1 MTDVQ
6 PRTSLLIYYFFNLLP
21 KMYFHTFGCSI
32 SPYLLPVFV
41 SLNSGQILVFGERSM
56 RALVSWQTTQT
67 GQSRKNQKKTWKT
80 GQSQKNIE
88 DFKNYTNQPES
99 EKPEEKN
106 WKTGQS
112 QKKMEYLK
120 NQQTTKTGQSQKIL
134 SWEQGF
140 GSWLKLFSDSN
151 GRREFGYNVRYCVF
165 LTFVNVFKY
174 FPTQVAAGGSALCSL
189 HCSLLCI
196 DAVRKIILC
205 SALQV

>member
-1 MTDVQ
+1 
-6 PRTSLLIYYFFNLLP
+6 
-21 KMYFHTFGCSI
+21 
-32 SPYLLPVFV
+32 
-41 SLNSGQILVFGERSM
+41 
-56 RALVSWQTTQT
+56 
-67 GQSRKNQKKTWKT
+67 
-80 GQSQKNIE
+80 
-88 DFKNYTNQPES
+88 
-99 EKPEEKN
+99 
-106 WKTGQS
+106 
-112 QKKMEYLK
+112 MEYLK

-196 DAVRKIILC
+196 DAVRKMILC
-205 SALQV
+205 SALLVYSVQCTYTRSALNSTIYIALHCNTNPPRGPIGAYEQSQSCHSLIKKTNLWPIFIVGSDLGHASTSYERDKGPNVGGQWKHFTTVVECCIFSWYAR